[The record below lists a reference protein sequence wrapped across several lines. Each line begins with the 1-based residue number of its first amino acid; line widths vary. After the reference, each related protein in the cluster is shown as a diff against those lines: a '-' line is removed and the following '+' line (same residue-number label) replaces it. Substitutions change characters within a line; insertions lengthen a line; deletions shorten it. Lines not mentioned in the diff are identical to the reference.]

1 MPLQSDSD
9 NKSDSDNP
17 RDLPSGENLDRD
29 ARALYDALNQLIRVH
44 QFRDRDRICGYDL
57 SVAQCYALETLVHQG
72 PLRLQGLAS
81 VMYLDKSTASRVV
94 DALVRKGH
102 VDRIADPADRRAAL
116 IRPTVQ
122 GEALYQTIRADLIA
136 EERAMLEGLTPDM
149 RQAALTLIRQ
159 LTQAAHRRC
168 GPGPGGLSPVQNE
181 T

>member
-1 MPLQSDSD
+1 M
-9 NKSDSDNP
+9 
-17 RDLPSGENLDRD
+17 
-29 ARALYDALNQLIRVH
+29 
-44 QFRDRDRICGYDL
+44 
-57 SVAQCYALETLVHQG
+57 CYALETLVHQG

-102 VDRIADPADRRAAL
+102 VVRVADPADRRAAL
-116 IRPTVQ
+116 IRPTAQ

-159 LTQAAHRRC
+159 LTQAAHRRF
-168 GPGPGGLSPVQNE
+168 GPGPGALSSVE
-181 T
+181 DEI